1 MAIPKHNEMY
11 KEFLDSLSDGEKKT
25 SKEIIDY
32 IIKAFDISEEDQ
44 KLLIPSGKQTLLYN
58 RTAWTK
64 TYLKKAGLIEIVSNG
79 RQIGITAL
87 GKKTLIQNKSI
98 TDETLKQFDSFVEY
112 KYGKSKSI
120 EKDESVNDIQTE
132 DKTPEELLVSAYENL
147 NRMLAADIL
156 EKLKQMDEYVFESKV
171 RLLLKEMGYGEIKED
186 TSANKKS
193 GDEGLDG
200 IIKEDKLGFDIIGIQ
215 AKRFADVTVGRKD
228 LQSFVGALAG
238 QGATK
243 GVFVT
248 TSKFTSGA
256 IEYAKKNL
264 AQKIVLIDGDK
275 LAELMIEY
283 NLGVS
288 TKEVYKVKEIDTD
301 FFEN

>member
-11 KEFLDSLSDGEKKT
+11 KEYLEALADGEKKS
-25 SKEIIDY
+25 SKQIIEY
-32 IIKAFDISEEDQ
+32 IVSAFNISEDDQ
-44 KLLIPSGKQTLLYN
+44 KLLIPSGRQTLLYN
-58 RTAWTK
+58 RTSWTK
-64 TYLKKAGLIEIVSNG
+64 VYLKKAGLIEIGSNG
-79 RQIGITAL
+79 RQISITKE
-87 GKKTLIQNKSI
+87 GKEVLNKNASI
-98 TDETLKQFDSFVEY
+98 TDNTLAQFPSFVEY
-112 KYGKSKSI
+112 KYGRNKKV
-120 EKDESVNDIQTE
+120 ENDDHEETLPSE
-132 DKTPEELLVSAYENL
+132 DKTPEELLVSAYNNL
-147 NRMLAADIL
+147 NRMLAEDIL
-156 EKLKQMDEYVFESKV
+156 EKLKAMDEYVFEAKV
-171 RLLLKEMGYGEIKED
+171 RLLLKAMGYGEIKED

-215 AKRFADVTVGRKD
+215 AKRFASSPVGRKD
-228 LQSFVGALAG
+228 LQGFVGALAG
-238 QGATK
+238 QGASK

-248 TSKFTSGA
+248 TSNFSSGA
-256 IEYAKKNL
+256 VEYAKKNL

-288 TKEVYKVKEIDTD
+288 TKEVYKIKEIDMD

>member
-11 KEFLDSLSDGEKKT
+11 KEFLESLSDGEKKS
-25 SKEIIDY
+25 SKQVIEY
-32 IIKAFDISEEDQ
+32 IVRVFDISDEDR
-44 KLLIPSGKQTLLYN
+44 KILIPSGKQTLLYN

-79 RQIGITAL
+79 RQIGITKL
-87 GKKTLIQNKSI
+87 GK
-98 TDETLKQFDSFVEY
+98 ETLKKNTTITDQTLSQFPDFVEY
-112 KYGKSKSI
+112 KYGKTKNPNSKNF
-120 EKDESVNDIQTE
+120 EDMQQVE
-132 DKTPEELLVSAYENL
+132 DKTPEEFLVSAYDDL
-147 NRMLAADIL
+147 NRMLATDIL
-156 EKLKQMDEYVFESKV
+156 EKLKSMDEYVFEGKI
-171 RLLLKEMGYGEIKED
+171 RLLLKAMGYGEIKED

-215 AKRFADVTVGRKD
+215 AKRFSDVTVGRKE

-248 TSKFTSGA
+248 TSKFSSGA
-256 IEYAKKNL
+256 VEYAKKNL
-264 AQKIVLIDGDK
+264 AQKIVLIDGER

-283 NLGVS
+283 DLGVS
-288 TKEVYKVKEIDTD
+288 TKEIYKVKEIDMD
-301 FFEN
+301 FF